1 MLTGNLVR
9 VRHARNKLVPLY
21 LDPADGAWV
30 RTANQLLAVY
40 RESEGRTRGEVEA
53 ELGDLAGE
61 GPGQLVH
68 QGLAKLLEDRCDF
81 EVTSDLPP
89 DKVRE
94 VVFRI
99 AAVARKNPA
108 QAFDRASAIAA
119 AAAELRVEVAQID
132 HSLFAD
138 LYDEQRILKFA
149 NCTAEQLVDRY
160 NVALAQAVLL
170 RCIGLEVRV
179 WNESPARFRQLFR
192 TMKFHRL
199 IGTIHPA
206 DGSSYIMKLDGPLS
220 LFSSTQKY
228 GLQLALFLPTLLLCK
243 TFDMT
248 AEILWGPEKKPKVFA
263 LSANDGLR
271 SHLGDFGMH
280 TPPELT
286 ALLANLAANPGAWT
300 LNEEP
305 HPILVDGT
313 TWIPDFRLTHKKK
326 EVFVELVGFWRKANV
341 EQLYKRLKK
350 SLPGQFVLVVSEQ
363 YRADDGDEFATGPEV
378 YRYKRTP
385 IAAEVLKVAA
395 AVSAS

>member
-21 LDPADGAWV
+21 LDRTDAAWL

-40 RESEGRTRGEVEA
+40 RESEGRTRGEVET
-53 ELGDLAGE
+53 ELGDLAQE

-68 QGLAKLLEDRCDF
+68 QGLAKLLEDRCEF
-81 EVTSDLPP
+81 EVAAEVPP

-94 VVFRI
+94 VVFRL
-99 AAVARKNPA
+99 AATARKNPS
-108 QAFDRASAIAA
+108 QAFDRLSILTAASSQ
-119 AAAELRVEVAQID
+119 LGVDVVQIER
-132 HSLFAD
+132 SLFAD

-149 NCTAEQLVDRY
+149 NCTAEQLLDRY

-170 RCIGLEVRV
+170 RCTGLEVRV

-192 TMKFHRL
+192 AMKFHRL
-199 IGTIHPA
+199 IGTVHPA
-206 DGSSYIMKLDGPLS
+206 DGSSYILKLDGPLS

-248 AEILWGPEKKPKVFA
+248 AEILWGPEKKPKVFTLNA
-263 LSANDGLR
+263 TDNLR

-280 TPPELT
+280 TPAELT
-286 ALLANLAANPGAWT
+286 TLLANLTDKPGVWT
-300 LNEEP
+300 LSDDP
-305 HPILVDGT
+305 HPIQVDGA
-313 TWIPDFRLTHKKK
+313 TWIPDFRLSHKTK

-350 SLPGQFVLVVSEQ
+350 SLPGKFVLVVSEH
-363 YRADDGDEFATGPEV
+363 YRADDGDEFASGPEV

-395 AVSAS
+395 AVSG